1 MQQKNFG
8 GDLMEKEYRWATLGC
23 GVIAHQL
30 AQSHGKTGTETPFRS
45 QPHPEKAE
53 AFAETYGIEKV
64 YSRLED
70 VFEDEQVDV
79 IYISTPHNTHLPY
92 LLQALSHKKHVL
104 CEKAITLNSQ
114 ELEQAMGAARETGWC
129 WRKP

>member
-30 AQSHGKTGTETPFRS
+30 AQAMEKQGRKLYSVANRTR
-45 QPHPEKAE
+45 EKAE
-53 AFAETYGIEKV
+53 AFADTYGIEKV

-70 VFEDEQVDV
+70 VFEDDQVDV
-79 IYISTPHNTHLPY
+79 IYISTPHNTHLPFF
-92 LLQALSHKKHVL
+92 L
-104 CEKAITLNSQ
+104 
-114 ELEQAMGAARETGWC
+114 
-129 WRKP
+129 